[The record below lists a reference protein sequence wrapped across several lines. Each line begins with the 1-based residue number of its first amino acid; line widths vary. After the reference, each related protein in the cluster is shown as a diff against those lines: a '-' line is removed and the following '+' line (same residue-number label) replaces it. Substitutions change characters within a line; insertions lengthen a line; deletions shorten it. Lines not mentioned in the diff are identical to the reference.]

1 MFKDHVTRV
10 TTIVYLFFHRDGF
23 QPAIRISKRLSRYFP
38 HPCFLPFRKTD
49 PRRVY
54 LIASPFRSFSSKGE
68 SVSRIFRRVID
79 PIFYDLTK
87 YYEIYIY
94 IYLQRSLEKSTNLGK
109 REREKKEE
117 SRDEDP
123 RFNIDK
129 ESSRTGYYYP
139 IFDENIVG
147 WQVTRVTRGIRN
159 NYWPNI
165 YRVPPWKNRRIEE
178 ESRVR

>member
-79 PIFYDLTK
+79 RIFNEILRN
-87 YYEIYIY
+87 IYIY
-94 IYLQRSLEKSTNLGK
+94 IYNDLLKNRQIEEGK
-109 REREKKEE
+109 REKKEE

-129 ESSRTGYYYP
+129 ESSRLLLSHIRRKHRRMTSY
-139 IFDENIVG
+139 
-147 WQVTRVTRGIRN
+147 TRNTRN
-159 NYWPNI
+159 
-165 YRVPPWKNRRIEE
+165 KE
-178 ESRVR
+178 

>member
-79 PIFYDLTK
+79 RIFNEILRN
-87 YYEIYIY
+87 IYIY
-94 IYLQRSLEKSTNLGK
+94 IYNDLLKNRQIEEGK
-109 REREKKEE
+109 REKKEE

-147 WQVTRVTRGIRN
+147 
-159 NYWPNI
+159 
-165 YRVPPWKNRRIEE
+165 
-178 ESRVR
+178 

>member
-54 LIASPFRSFSSKGE
+54 LIGSPFRSFSSKGE

-94 IYLQRSLEKSTNLGK
+94 IYIYNDLLKNRQSRKE
-109 REREKKEE
+109 RERKKKKVGTKI
-117 SRDEDP
+117 RDSILIKKVLGRAITIPYSTKTSSD
-123 RFNIDK
+123 DK
-129 ESSRTGYYYP
+129 LHA
-139 IFDENIVG
+139 
-147 WQVTRVTRGIRN
+147 
-159 NYWPNI
+159 
-165 YRVPPWKNRRIEE
+165 
-178 ESRVR
+178 

>member
-79 PIFYDLTK
+79 RIFYDLTK
-87 YYEIYIY
+87 YYVCIYIY
-94 IYLQRSLEKSTNLGK
+94 IYLQRSLEKSTIEEGE
-109 REREKKEE
+109 RERKK
-117 SRDEDP
+117 
-123 RFNIDK
+123 K
-129 ESSRTGYYYP
+129 K
-139 IFDENIVG
+139 V
-147 WQVTRVTRGIRN
+147 GIRDSILIKKVLGRAITIP
-159 NYWPNI
+159 YST
-165 YRVPPWKNRRIEE
+165 KT
-178 ESRVR
+178 SSDDKLHA